1 MKKKLLS
8 FVLAVAVVCVAS
20 SAGQADVIYG
30 SHVDGLYKSYYIA
43 DAAQSTVNVVAG
55 IAFDPTYM
63 VGGSYDRIYIANR
76 SDSNA
81 KRGLYATYI
90 STETT
95 TGRLALAGDTTDNL
109 DSPYGSAVDASG
121 NVYVCYTGTPAVY
134 KVVGASSGSPT
145 ETQMLK
151 NYAFKLSGTGS
162 DDDPV
167 SIAMVPNGFGGSYEA
182 GADILLFD
190 NGLDNDYQEGL
201 SVIDKDSLSTNQQFT
216 VVWYESDGI
225 DNNIRG
231 AASEFDGYAYFVRT
245 TLLTAD
251 DGSGN
256 YKAYINRVN
265 ADGILQNILIDVAG
279 GTIISTALDDSITV
293 NPVDGSVWF
302 AIADASSN
310 DRYIYRLDAANA
322 SLISGNNYI
331 ASATL
336 EITLTG
342 TDYLNIGI
350 NDMAISP
357 DGKLLAIGAPDD
369 QDRIFIFNIIPEPAT
384 MTIFAFAGLFY
395 SLKRRK

>member
-8 FVLAVAVVCVAS
+8 FVLAVAVVCAAS
-20 SAGQADVIYG
+20 SAGRADVIYG
-30 SHVDGLYKSYYIA
+30 SYVDGLYKSFNIL
-43 DAAQSTVNVVAG
+43 SGVVAG
-55 IAFDPTYM
+55 VAFDPTYTN
-63 VGGSYDRIYIANR
+63 VDGLYDRVYFVNR
-76 SDSNA
+76 QDTGTNT
-81 KRGLYATYI
+81 KEGLYAAYI
-90 STETT
+90 STETYSS
-95 TGRLALAGDTTDNL
+95 RLALAGL
-109 DSPYGSAVDASG
+109 SSPYGTAVDASG
-121 NVYVCYTGTPAVY
+121 NVYVCYTGTAAVY
-134 KVVGASSGSPT
+134 KVAGASSGSPT

-167 SIAMVPNGFGGSYEA
+167 SIAMVPSGFGGSYEA

-190 NGLDNDYQEGL
+190 NGLDNDLQEGL
-201 SVIDKDSLSTNQQFT
+201 SVIDKDSLSTNQLYN

-231 AASEFDGYAYFVRT
+231 AASEFDGYAYFART

-279 GTIISTALDDSITV
+279 GTITTALDDSITV

-302 AIADASSN
+302 AIADAGSN

-342 TDYLNIGI
+342 TAFLNIGI

-357 DGKLLAIGAPDD
+357 DGKLLAIGAPDE

-395 SLKRRK
+395 SLNRRK